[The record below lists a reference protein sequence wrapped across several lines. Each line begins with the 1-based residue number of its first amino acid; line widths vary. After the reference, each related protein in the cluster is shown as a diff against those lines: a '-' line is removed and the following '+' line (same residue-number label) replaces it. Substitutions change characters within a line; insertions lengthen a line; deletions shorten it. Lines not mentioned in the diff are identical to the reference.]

1 MGDLETNKKAAEQV
15 LSEADLL
22 YTAAEVDAAIEKMA
36 QDITKVLCDKNPIV
50 LCLMVGAVIPVGKL
64 LPLLQFPLQLEYVHA
79 SRYRGKTSG
88 GEIHWI
94 KKPDIDMK
102 NRNVLIVDDILDEG
116 ITLTSIKEACQ
127 KAGAQNIYTAVL
139 VDKQIEKQRD
149 ITSAD
154 FTGLTVPD
162 RYVFGCGMDYK
173 DYLRNCPG
181 IYAVKEQPE
190 K

>member
-1 MGDLETNKKAAEQV
+1 MGDIENIKKEAEHV
-15 LSEADLL
+15 LSEAELL
-22 YTAAEVDAAIEKMA
+22 YTATEVDAAIEKMA
-36 QDITKVLCDKNPIV
+36 EDITPVLCDKNPIV

-64 LPLLQFPLQLEYVHA
+64 LPRLHFPLQLEYVHVT
-79 SRYRGKTSG
+79 RYRGDTRG
-88 GEIHWI
+88 GELHWK

-116 ITLTSIKEACQ
+116 ITLTSIKQTCQ
-127 KAGAQNIYTAVL
+127 LAGAQNIYTAVL
-139 VDKQIEKQRD
+139 VDKQIEKHRD
-149 ITSAD
+149 ISSAD

-173 DYLRNCPG
+173 NYLRNCPG
-181 IYAVKEQPE
+181 IYAVKN